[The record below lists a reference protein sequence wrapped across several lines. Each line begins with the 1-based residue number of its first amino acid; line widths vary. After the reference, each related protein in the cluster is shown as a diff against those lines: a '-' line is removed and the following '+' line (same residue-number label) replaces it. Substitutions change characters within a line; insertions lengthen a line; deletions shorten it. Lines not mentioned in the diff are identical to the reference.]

1 MRKLTVITLAITII
15 FGISFS
21 THVLA
26 DDKKDD
32 LQEIKK
38 QREQIQENLSGAE
51 KQISTIMSEI
61 DNLNKEISDVE
72 EEISKKQ
79 LVIDETEDKLHNTV
93 DEIAQLQKEIQEL
106 DENIAKRHK
115 LLEDRISS
123 YQKSGGHISYL
134 EVLFGAQSFS
144 DFISRI
150 TMVNTITKSDSDLI
164 AQLEADMKAVEE
176 KQLLSLNKLDHLNEL
191 KLEQEKA
198 LAEVQEQKQHNEQ
211 RKNSLESKQIELL
224 AKIENLK
231 SEDNSLASMESK
243 VREQIAAAKA
253 KAEAEAKAR
262 AEAEAKAKAEE
273 EAAAKAEEEAKK
285 ESAEREQK
293 NSNKDTNE
301 DTLNQVSEKT
311 LTVTATAYTANCKG
325 CSGTTH
331 TGIDLIANPDTK
343 VIAVD
348 PSVIPLGSVVYVEGY
363 GYAIAGDI
371 GSAIKGNKIDVFV
384 PTRAEALKW
393 GVRRV
398 KVTIQ

>member
-198 LAEVQEQKQHNEQ
+198 LAEVQEQKQQNEQ
-211 RKNSLESKQIELL
+211 RKNSLESKQTELL

-253 KAEAEAKAR
+253 KAEAEAKAK
-262 AEAEAKAKAEE
+262 AEA

-293 NSNKDTNE
+293 NSDKDTNE

-311 LTVTATAYTANCKG
+311 LTVTATAYTADCKG

>member
-61 DNLNKEISDVE
+61 DNLNEEINDVE

-79 LVIDETEDKLHNTV
+79 LLIDETEDKLHNTV
-93 DEIAQLQKEIQEL
+93 NEIEQLQKEIQEL

-134 EVLFGAQSFS
+134 EVLLGAQSFS

-198 LAEVQEQKQHNEQ
+198 LAEVQEQKQQNEQ
-211 RKNSLESKQIELL
+211 RKNSLESKQNDLL

-231 SEDNSLASMESK
+231 SEENSLASMESK

-262 AEAEAKAKAEE
+262 AEAEA
-273 EAAAKAEEEAKK
+273 AAKAKEEAKK
-285 ESAEREQK
+285 ERAEREQK
-293 NSNKDTNE
+293 NSNKGTNE
-301 DTLNQVSEKT
+301 DTLNQVSDKT

>member
-32 LQEIKK
+32 LQDIKK
-38 QREQIQENLSGAE
+38 KREQIQENLSGAE
-51 KQISTIMSEI
+51 NQISTIMSEI
-61 DNLNKEISDVE
+61 DTLNKEINDVE
-72 EEISKKQ
+72 EEISEKQ
-79 LVIDETEDKLHNTV
+79 LLIDETEDKLHNTV
-93 DEIAQLQKEIQEL
+93 NEIEQLQKEIQEL
-106 DENIAKRHK
+106 DKNIDKRHEI
-115 LLEDRISS
+115 LESRISS

-150 TMVNTITKSDSDLI
+150 AMVNTITKSDSDLI

-176 KQLLSLNKLDHLNEL
+176 KRLLSLNKLDRLNEL

-198 LAEVQEQKQHNEQ
+198 LAEVQEQKQQNEQ
-211 RKNSLESKQIELL
+211 RKSSLESKQNELL
-224 AKIENLK
+224 DKIENLK
-231 SEDNSLASMESK
+231 TEDSSLASMESK

-253 KAEAEAKAR
+253 KAEAEAKA
-262 AEAEAKAKAEE
+262 KAKA

-285 ESAEREQK
+285 KEAEREQK
-293 NSNKDTNE
+293 NSNNTTNE